1 MSLFFFSKYDVFC
14 SVYVSLTSN
23 SSEALFC
30 DFAFNL
36 VCNNNILDI
45 LFVLSVVIS
54 TSVKLESED
63 KLPLISNFIVDAIP
77 KNCNVVVY
85 FSFLYL
91 SCFILLR
98 HSPVVMK
105 SRAIETH
112 VFAGTG
118 RCGVEWSVCC

>member
-1 MSLFFFSKYDVFC
+1 MMYSALCMSLLPPTLQKHFFVIFVC
-14 SVYVSLTSN
+14 
-23 SSEALFC
+23 
-30 DFAFNL
+30 FAFNL

-63 KLPLISNFIVDAIP
+63 KLPLIYTFIVDAIL
-77 KNCNVVVY
+77 KIAMSLFY

-98 HSPVVMK
+98 HCPVVMK

-118 RCGVEWSVCC
+118 RCGVE

>member
-30 DFAFNL
+30 DFVCFAFNL
-36 VCNNNILDI
+36 VCNNNI

-63 KLPLISNFIVDAIP
+63 KLPLIYNFIVDAIP
-77 KNCNVVVY
+77 KNCNVVILFFIFVLVLLHSLEAL
-85 FSFLYL
+85 SF
-91 SCFILLR
+91 CHEI
-98 HSPVVMK
+98 
-105 SRAIETH
+105 
-112 VFAGTG
+112 
-118 RCGVEWSVCC
+118 

>member
-30 DFAFNL
+30 DFVCFAFNL

-63 KLPLISNFIVDAIP
+63 KQPLISNFIVDAIP
-77 KNCNVVVY
+77 KNCNVIILFFIFVLVLLH
-85 FSFLYL
+85 SLEALIVLL
-91 SCFILLR
+91 S
-98 HSPVVMK
+98 
-105 SRAIETH
+105 
-112 VFAGTG
+112 
-118 RCGVEWSVCC
+118 